1 MVRTTDE
8 PGDDASSS
16 THGRRGGRRR
26 RVLAVVTVGLLAG
39 VGAAG
44 TAVAGPQTVDGT
56 PCSVGTRACV
66 DLDSGQ
72 AWLIRHG
79 QIEYGPVA
87 ISHGGQGEETPTG
100 AFSVQ
105 WKDAQHR
112 SKEFGDAPMP
122 WAVFFA
128 PGGIAFHEGNPQ
140 TRSAGCVRMPGEDA
154 ETFYNGLEPYDRV
167 EVH

>member
-1 MVRTTDE
+1 MVRTT
-8 PGDDASSS
+8 GRHDAP
-16 THGRRGGRRR
+16 TDGCAAGRRR

-44 TAVAGPQTVDGT
+44 TAVAAPDTVDGT
-56 PCSVGTRACV
+56 PCAVGTRACV
-66 DLDSGQ
+66 DLENDR

-79 QIEYGPVA
+79 EIEYGPVT
-87 ISHGGQGEETPTG
+87 ISHGGQGRETPTG

-105 WKDAQHR
+105 RKDAHHR
-112 SKEFGDAPMP
+112 SKEFDDAPMP

-128 PGGIAFHEGNPQ
+128 PGGIAFHEGNPE
-140 TRSAGCVRMPGEDA
+140 TPSAGCVRMPGDDA
-154 ETFYNGLEPYDRV
+154 RTFYEGLEPYDRV

>member
-1 MVRTTDE
+1 MVRTT
-8 PGDDASSS
+8 GRHDDATSSS
-16 THGRRGGRRR
+16 PRGRPGGRRR
-26 RVLAVVTVGLLAG
+26 RVLAVVAAGLLAG

-44 TAVAGPQTVDGT
+44 TAVAAPETVEGT
-56 PCSVGTRACV
+56 PCAVGTRACV
-66 DLDSGQ
+66 DLEHNE
-72 AWLIRHG
+72 AWLIRNG
-79 QIEYGPVA
+79 EIEYGPVT

-105 WKDAQHR
+105 RKDAHHR

-128 PGGIAFHEGNPQ
+128 PGGIAFHEGDPK
-140 TRSAGCVRMPGEDA
+140 TRSAGCVRMAGDDA
-154 ETFYNGLEPYDRV
+154 KTFYEGLETYDRV

>member
-1 MVRTTDE
+1 MVRTTDQ

-16 THGRRGGRRR
+16 TRGRRCGRR
-26 RVLAVVTVGLLAG
+26 RVLAVLTVGVLAG

-44 TAVAGPQTVDGT
+44 TAVAGPDTVDGT

-66 DLDSGQ
+66 DLETDQ

-79 QIEYGPVA
+79 EIEYGPVTV
-87 ISHGGQGEETPTG
+87 SHGGQGEETPTG
-100 AFSVQ
+100 EFSVQ
-105 WKDAQHR
+105 RKDAHHR
-112 SKEFGDAPMP
+112 SKEFDDAPMP

-140 TRSAGCVRMPGEDA
+140 TQSAGCVRMPA
-154 ETFYNGLEPYDRV
+154 
-167 EVH
+167 